1 MTTEQH
7 TGMSGA
13 MMASSAD
20 EFRDRIVAIMADRQA
35 AASASP
41 YDWKVCVGA
50 VSAAQAEFE
59 KVVVAGTAHDY
70 AAAVISRLERLRD
83 AYYDPDGEY
92 TSGRSDIGTVIE
104 QIRKA
109 LKSIG
114 E

>member
-1 MTTEQH
+1 MKPKQRCLETT
-7 TGMSGA
+7 
-13 MMASSAD
+13 MAPSAAQ
-20 EFRDRIVAIMADRQA
+20 FRDIIVAIMADRHA

-50 VSAAQAEFE
+50 VSAAQGEFE

-70 AAAVISRLERLRD
+70 AATVIARLEQLRD

-104 QIRKA
+104 KIRKA
-109 LKSIG
+109 LKSVG
-114 E
+114 Q

>member
-1 MTTEQH
+1 
-7 TGMSGA
+7 MSGA
-13 MMASSAD
+13 MMAPSAKD
-20 EFRDRIVAIMADRQA
+20 FRDRIVAIIADRQA

-50 VSAAQAEFE
+50 VSAAQGEFE

-70 AAAVISRLERLRD
+70 GAAVIARLERLRD

-92 TSGRSDIGTVIE
+92 TSGRSDIGTVVE
-104 QIRKA
+104 KIRTA

-114 E
+114 Q

>member
-1 MTTEQH
+1 
-7 TGMSGA
+7 
-13 MMASSAD
+13 MASSAE

-35 AASASP
+35 AAAASP

-50 VSAAQAEFE
+50 VSAARGEFE
-59 KVVVAGTAHDY
+59 NVIVAGTAHDY
-70 AAAVISRLERLRD
+70 GAAVISRLERLRD

-104 QIRKA
+104 NIRKA

-114 E
+114 Q

>member
-1 MTTEQH
+1 
-7 TGMSGA
+7 
-13 MMASSAD
+13 MASSAE

-35 AASASP
+35 AAAASP

-50 VSAAQAEFE
+50 VSAARGEFE
-59 KVVVAGTAHDY
+59 KVGVSGTAQDY
-70 AAAVISRLERLRD
+70 GAAVISRLERLRD

-104 QIRKA
+104 NIRKA

-114 E
+114 Q

>member
-1 MTTEQH
+1 
-7 TGMSGA
+7 
-13 MMASSAD
+13 MASSAE

-35 AASASP
+35 AAAASP

-50 VSAAQAEFE
+50 VSAARGEFA

-70 AAAVISRLERLRD
+70 GAAVISRLERLRD
-83 AYYDPDGEY
+83 AYDDPDGEY

-104 QIRKA
+104 NIRKA

-114 E
+114 Q

>member
-1 MTTEQH
+1 
-7 TGMSGA
+7 
-13 MMASSAD
+13 MAPSAE
-20 EFRDRIVAIMADRQA
+20 EFRDRIIAIMADRQA

-50 VSAAQAEFE
+50 VSAARSEFE

-70 AAAVISRLERLRD
+70 AADVIARLERLRD

-104 QIRKA
+104 KIRKA
-109 LKSIG
+109 LRSIG
-114 E
+114 Q